1 MTTLVINGKKVKVSD
16 DFLNLSP
23 EEQSRT
29 VDEIAQSM
37 GASSPS
43 AMADGMAR
51 LSDMSRNPRVAPL
64 QDGPMPPPEASQAS
78 LPGSVPAAPYENSLP
93 ATAAQFGVG
102 TQSGIANTLG
112 FPVDALTGAI
122 NGVGDLTGLWNPI
135 QNPVGGSASID
146 AMFSPLNASI
156 PAPQTAQER
165 YARRIGEEVGG
176 AATMAPVGLPM
187 AASRGM
193 AMPYVAAE
201 TASALGSGTAAQTAR
216 EIFPDSPWA
225 EMAASLMGGGL
236 AGLGAV
242 KAMGAGGTDA
252 VIRGG
257 IDEQK
262 ARAADA
268 YGMVRADQRI
278 LPQDSVDNMALGVSG
293 RMDAERI
300 NPRLQPG
307 SSAVLDAILQDSSG
321 PMRIEDIENLR
332 RLTQQGL
339 PVTAA
344 PTDQRLAGMMTD
356 EITAYLDN
364 LDDPVAD
371 ALVDGRNATRRYK
384 AAESIEAAST
394 KAARRAAS
402 TGSGGN
408 EINAMRQN
416 LRSILD
422 NPRKSRSFTPAE
434 REMMEAVVR
443 GDGGQNAMRSLSRF
457 APTSG
462 GLSAMLGVGGAM
474 ASPAIALPV
483 MAVTE
488 LAKAGGERS
497 TRNQIAALL
506 QSIAPDRVLK
516 PQEEGLTKLI
526 AALLA
531 GRTMAGGE

>member
-1 MTTLVINGKKVKVSD
+1 MT
-16 DFLNLSP
+16 P
-23 EEQSRT
+23 EQEKALALARARKRRA
-29 VDEIAQSM
+29 EA
-37 GASSPS
+37 GGNPS
-43 AMADGMAR
+43 AMATGMAS
-51 LSDMSRNPRVAPL
+51 LSDMSRNPRVVAP
-64 QDGPMPPPEASQAS
+64 QDGPMPPPPAEAAS
-78 LPGSVPAAPYENSLP
+78 LPGSMPIAPYENNLNGIV
-93 ATAAQFGVG
+93 AQAGVG

-135 QNPVGGSASID
+135 QNPVGGSGTFN
-146 AMFSPLNASI
+146 AMFAPLNESI
-156 PAPQTAQER
+156 PAPQTTAER

-176 AATMAPVGLPM
+176 ATAMAPIGLPM
-187 AASRGM
+187 AVSRGM
-193 AMPYVAAE
+193 AIPYIVAE
-201 TASALGSGTAAQTAR
+201 TASALGSGTAGQTAR
-216 EIFPDSPWA
+216 EMFPNNPWA
-225 EMAASLMGGGL
+225 DLAASLIGGGL

-268 YGMVRADQRI
+268 YTPVRNDPRI
-278 LPQDSVDNMALGVSG
+278 LPQDSVDDMALGLSG
-293 RMDAERI
+293 RMDAERL
-300 NPRLQPG
+300 NPRLQP
-307 SSAVLDAILQDSSG
+307 SSAAILDAVLQDSSG

-332 RLTQQGL
+332 RMTQRNV
-339 PVTAA
+339 PVTAV
-344 PTDQRLAGMMTD
+344 DDDKRLAKIMTD
-356 EITAYLDN
+356 EITTYLDN

-434 REMMEAVVR
+434 LEMMEAVVR

-474 ASPAIALPV
+474 ASPAVALPI

>member
-1 MTTLVINGKKVKVSD
+1 MEQDLELELELAAAAAKAKKAKAGTLQGQ
-16 DFLNLSP
+16 SP
-23 EEQSRT
+23 
-29 VDEIAQSM
+29 
-37 GASSPS
+37 
-43 AMADGMAR
+43 AMQAGMAE
-51 LSDMSRNPRVAPL
+51 LSGMTQNPRVEP
-64 QDGPMPPPEASQAS
+64 QGNTFS
-78 LPGSVPAAPYENSLP
+78 G
-93 ATAAQFGVG
+93 TAAQFGVG

-122 NGVGDLTGLWNPI
+122 NGVGDLTGMWGPI
-135 QNPVGGSASID
+135 ENPVGGSASID
-146 AMFSPLNASI
+146 AMFSPLSESI
-156 PAPQTAQER
+156 PAPQTTRER

-176 AATMAPVGLPM
+176 AATMAPIGLPM

-193 AMPYVAAE
+193 VAPYIAAE
-201 TASALGSGTAAQTAR
+201 TASALGSGSAAQTAR

-225 EMAASLMGGGL
+225 EMAASLIGGGV
-236 AGLGAV
+236 AGLGTV
-242 KAMGAGGTDA
+242 RAMGAGGSDA

-257 IDEQK
+257 VDEQK
-262 ARAADA
+262 AIAADA
-268 YGMVRADQRI
+268 YGMVRNDPRI
-278 LPQDSVDNMALGVSG
+278 IPQDSVDDMALGLAS

-307 SSAVLDAILQDSSG
+307 SSAVLDALLQDSSG

-332 RLTQQGL
+332 RMTQQSL
-339 PVTAA
+339 PATAA
-344 PTDQRLAGMMTD
+344 PADQRLAGIMRD

-371 ALVDGRNATRRYK
+371 ALTAGRTASRRYK
-384 AAESIEAAST
+384 AAESIDAAST

-422 NPRKSRSFTPAE
+422 TPRKARSFTPAE

-443 GDGGQNAMRSLSRF
+443 GTEGQNAMRRLSRF

-462 GLSAMLGVGGAM
+462 GLSAMLGIGGAM
-474 ASPAIALPV
+474 ASPAVALPL

-497 TRNQIAALL
+497 TRNAVDALMK
-506 QSIAPDRVLK
+506 SIAPDRVLETSK
-516 PQEEGLTKLI
+516 DGLGPVI

>member
-1 MTTLVINGKKVKVSD
+1 MTPEQEKALALARARKRRAEAGGN
-16 DFLNLSP
+16 SP
-23 EEQSRT
+23 
-29 VDEIAQSM
+29 
-37 GASSPS
+37 
-43 AMADGMAR
+43 AMATGLAELSGMT
-51 LSDMSRNPRVAPL
+51 RNPRVVAP
-64 QDGPMPPPEASQAS
+64 QDGPMPPPSAESAG
-78 LPGSVPAAPYENSLP
+78 LPGSQPSKPYENSIP

-112 FPVDALTGAI
+112 FPVDALTSGI
-122 NGVGDLTGLWNPI
+122 NGLGRVTGLWDEI
-135 QNPVGGSASID
+135 SDPVGGSGTFN
-146 AMFSPLNASI
+146 AMFAPLNESI
-156 PAPQTAQER
+156 PAPQTATER
-165 YARRIGEEVGG
+165 YARRIGEDVGG
-176 AATMAPVGLPM
+176 AAAMAPVGLPL

-193 AMPYVAAE
+193 VAPYIATE
-201 TASALGSGTAAQTAR
+201 SASALGSGTAAQTAR
-216 EIFPDSPWA
+216 EYVPNNPWA
-225 EMAASLMGGGL
+225 EIAASLIGGGV

-242 KAMGAGGTDA
+242 RAMGAGGTDA
-252 VIRGG
+252 VVRRG
-257 IDEQK
+257 IEEQK

-268 YGMVRADQRI
+268 YDMVRADQRI
-278 LPQDSVDNMALGVSG
+278 LPQDTVDDMALGLSG
-293 RMDAERI
+293 RMDAERL
-300 NPRLQPG
+300 NPRRQPG
-307 SSAVLDAILQDSSG
+307 AATVLDAILQDSSG
-321 PMRIEDIENLR
+321 PMRVEDIEDLR
-332 RLTQQGL
+332 RLTTELL
-339 PVTAA
+339 PATASKA
-344 PTDQRLAGMMTD
+344 DQRLAGIMKD
-356 EITAYLDN
+356 EITDYLDN

-422 NPRKSRSFTPAE
+422 TPRKSRSFTPAE
-434 REMMEAVVR
+434 REMMDAVVR
-443 GDGGQNAMRSLSRF
+443 GDAGQNAMRSLSRF

-462 GLSAMLGVGGAM
+462 GVSAMLGVGGAM
-474 ASPAIALPV
+474 ASPAVALPI

-516 PQEEGLTKLI
+516 AREEGMTKLI

-531 GRTMAGGE
+531 GRTMAGAE